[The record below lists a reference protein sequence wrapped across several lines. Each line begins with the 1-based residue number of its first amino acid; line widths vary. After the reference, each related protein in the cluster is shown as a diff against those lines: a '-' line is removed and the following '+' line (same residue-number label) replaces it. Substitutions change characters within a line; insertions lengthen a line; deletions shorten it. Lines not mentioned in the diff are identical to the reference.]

1 MQMFEM
7 NRLLVYS
14 SHSRFRGLLII
25 FLNNV
30 WIWRNWTSLV
40 TISQLKDGGKHGGVH
55 GPQQKRHENKTGA
68 VVPKSNAAYAS
79 RSALPAV
86 ATKT

>member
-1 MQMFEM
+1 
-7 NRLLVYS
+7 L
-14 SHSRFRGLLII
+14 
-25 FLNNV
+25 
-30 WIWRNWTSLV
+30 
-40 TISQLKDGGKHGGVH
+40 QLKVGGKHNGVH